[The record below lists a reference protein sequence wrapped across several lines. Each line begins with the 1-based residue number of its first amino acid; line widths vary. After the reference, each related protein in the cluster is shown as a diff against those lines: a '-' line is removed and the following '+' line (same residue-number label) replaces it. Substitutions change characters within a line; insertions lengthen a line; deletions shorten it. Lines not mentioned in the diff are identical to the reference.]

1 MPRHGPAWQPLPQE
15 PLSASFRC
23 ETCGEEEAKY
33 RCPRCMKYSCRY
45 LLPELSCWDFA
56 CCPVECDANV
66 CFCRFS
72 LLCVKKHK
80 LALSCSGVR
89 DKTAFVSVTEFTD
102 LNLLSG
108 KNVPGT
114 FLNPLFLIVQRCII
128 FFCSVLLGFLFHLQ
142 IIGSW
147 KMWEEQLMQLLEI
160 CLCIGRQQI
169 NS

>member
-1 MPRHGPAWQPLPQE
+1 
-15 PLSASFRC
+15 
-23 ETCGEEEAKY
+23 
-33 RCPRCMKYSCRY
+33 MKYSCRY